1 MVDELKNIEQLKG
14 FKLKGSIGNGNFAEV
29 PWVAIMDGN
38 ITKST
43 TEGIYIVFLFSG
55 DGEKVFL
62 TLNQGVTYF
71 KNKKL
76 KKHDIVKASNTIYE
90 ILDSPESAPIDIDL
104 KAKTS
109 LGKGYEKTTISGFEY
124 YINDLPDSSI
134 IENDMNKLLNDYEQ
148 LVAKYRENGQNLD
161 QFYQYIL
168 NSDEKN
174 IKCSKIYLEIL

>member
-1 MVDELKNIEQLKG
+1 
-14 FKLKGSIGNGNFAEV
+14 
-29 PWVAIMDGN
+29 
-38 ITKST
+38 
-43 TEGIYIVFLFSG
+43 YIVFLFSG

-76 KKHDIVKASNTIYE
+76 KKHDIVKISNAIYG

-109 LGKGYEKTTISGFEY
+109 LEKGYEKTTISGFEY
-124 YINDLPDSSI
+124 NINDLPDSSI

-148 LVAKYRENGQNLD
+148 LIAKYKENGQNLD
-161 QFYQYIL
+161 QFYR
-168 NSDEKN
+168 
-174 IKCSKIYLEIL
+174 